1 MACAI
6 GIESVGYDF
15 ERFLPLQKL
24 KKAGCRKAAFGY
36 FSRIFKNFKERDPIQ
51 RDFLG
56 KKVTP

>member
-36 FSRIFKNFKERDPIQ
+36 FSRVYKNFKERE
-51 RDFLG
+51 
-56 KKVTP
+56 K